1 MNGGRINLWL
11 VICMTCKFLRIEKS
25 KYRVIHEGLKH
36 VNPSPDF
43 YSKEQ
48 IEDMVTHNITLLN
61 EDDFLNES

>member
-1 MNGGRINLWL
+1 
-11 VICMTCKFLRIEKS
+11 MTCKFLRIEKS